1 MSEGPEVHRIAAW
14 LDEELVGSRVQGV
27 TTNLRKAR
35 AWLEAHPG
43 AVEGRAIRGVEAC
56 GKHILWRLEEDY
68 YFHFHLLMFGKWE
81 LFPPGADVPYD
92 PATRAH
98 IHTTR
103 RLVTL
108 CRGQVFDIGQGDPYA
123 DLPSLAALGPDMCAV
138 PFDDAEFRRRL
149 GRPAHQDQEIAV
161 VLLDQTVANGVGNYL
176 KADILFEC
184 RLNPWLRV
192 GDLTEA
198 DLACLARTI
207 PLLGQRALA
216 HRGWTLPD
224 EWREGLESGA
234 IPQERRS
241 RHWVFRRTK
250 PALPRVRHP
259 HPPGQA
265 GAGGGAV
272 DFLVPRLPG
281 AAPRRRRGVGRQHLA
296 PGRLTLLLLRSR
308 KNKITHVTQAAGS
321 APTAKRSSPVERTA
335 PSAGGPCRYL
345 SPRRTPRNSRHNPQ
359 QKGCCPW
366 LTARRSHGT
375 VRGRVSDR

>member
-14 LDEELVGSRVQGV
+14 LHDELAGGRVQAV

-35 AWLEAHPG
+35 AWLEAHSG

-56 GKHILWRLEEDY
+56 GKHILWRLEEEY

-138 PFDDAEFRRRL
+138 PFDAAEFRRRL
-149 GRPAHQDQEIAV
+149 LRPANLDQEIAV
-161 VLLDQTVANGVGNYL
+161 VLLDQTVASGVGNYL

-184 RLNPWLRV
+184 RLNPWLPV
-192 GDLTEA
+192 GDLTGA
-198 DLACLARTI
+198 DIACLARTI

-234 IPQERRS
+234 ISQPRRS
-241 RHWVFRRTK
+241 RHWVFRRTNQ
-250 PALPRVRHP
+250 PCRVCGTPIRQARQGPGAGRWTFWCPGCQGPRP
-259 HPPGQA
+259 
-265 GAGGGAV
+265 GAGGVWG
-272 DFLVPRLPG
+272 
-281 AAPRRRRGVGRQHLA
+281 
-296 PGRLTLLLLRSR
+296 
-308 KNKITHVTQAAGS
+308 GS
-321 APTAKRSSPVERTA
+321 M
-335 PSAGGPCRYL
+335 
-345 SPRRTPRNSRHNPQ
+345 
-359 QKGCCPW
+359 
-366 LTARRSHGT
+366 
-375 VRGRVSDR
+375 VRPAS